1 MKIFIVRTILSDWD
15 GEWITNESVFSSEES
30 ALLRIQKLSKEQ
42 HPDLSYDIEE
52 FIVDELQ

>member
-30 ALLRIQKLSKEQ
+30 ALLRIQKLSKE